1 MGGAAGHMNHLYDN
15 PELSFD
21 EMFSVMKS
29 ASKGRLQGVEKLD
42 GVNVFLGYSGGVA
55 KAARNETDIAKGG
68 MALRD
73 LLAREFKAGKKMQ
86 DVYVNAIKAFEMA
99 VKTLGEEEVSEVFV
113 NQVDIPIK

>member
-21 EMFSVMKS
+21 EVFSVMKS

-68 MALRD
+68 MDLRD

-86 DVYVNAIKAFEMA
+86 D
-99 VKTLGEEEVSEVFV
+99 
-113 NQVDIPIK
+113 D

>member
-21 EMFSVMKS
+21 EMFSVMKA
-29 ASKGRLQGVEKLD
+29 ASRGRLQGVEKLD

-55 KAARNETDIAKGG
+55 KAARNENDIAKGG
-68 MALRD
+68 MDLRD

-86 DVYVNAIKAFEMA
+86 DVYVNAVKAFEMA
-99 VKTLGEEEVSEVFV
+99 VKTLG
-113 NQVDIPIK
+113 